1 MKRTSL
7 LSLALL
13 IPVSAAACGSDDGGS
28 TAQGDHYK
36 YVVATLDTRA
46 TNKLDIDG
54 NGVSENKLGDLIGL
68 LTVAKFMVQEAVDE
82 AVSTGVATLLAD
94 VQTTSFTGASG
105 AGVSFYLGD
114 SATIMPAP
122 CTDKS
127 MLSTC
132 GQHLKGTG
140 SFTVQAGAPKDTLLT
155 GSIAAG
161 TFKGGPGK
169 IAIQIAL
176 TGTPITVNLINAKA
190 QLSEITADGIGKG
203 LVGGAVTQA
212 ELDAS
217 VFPGIAGQLTEAI
230 KGCKSGTACMCNA
243 MTMATAESI
252 RSTFDSDNNCMIS
265 PQEVKA
271 NNILASGLNPDL
283 TIDGQKAVSVV
294 LGFTAKK
301 ATFTP

>member
-13 IPVSAAACGSDDGGS
+13 IPVSAAACGSDDGGGS

-68 LTVAKFMVQEAVDE
+68 LMVAQFKVQEAVDE
-82 AVSTGVATLLAD
+82 AVATGVATLLAD

-105 AGVSFYLGD
+105 AGVSFYLAD
-114 SATIMPAP
+114 TATIMPAP
-122 CTDKS
+122 CTDTS

-140 SFTVQAGAPKDTLLT
+140 SFTIQAGAPRDTLLT

-161 TFKGGPGK
+161 TFKAGPGK

-176 TGTPITVNLINAKA
+176 TGTPLTVKLINAKA

-212 ELDAS
+212 ELDAT
-217 VFPGIAGQLTEAI
+217 VFPGIAMQLTTALQS
-230 KGCKSGTACMCNA
+230 CTKSDTACTC
-243 MTMATAESI
+243 TTTTATGIQSN
-252 RSTFDSDNNCMIS
+252 FDSNKDCKVS
-265 PQEVKA
+265 PEEVKA
-271 NNILASGLNPDL
+271 NPAVSSGLNPDL